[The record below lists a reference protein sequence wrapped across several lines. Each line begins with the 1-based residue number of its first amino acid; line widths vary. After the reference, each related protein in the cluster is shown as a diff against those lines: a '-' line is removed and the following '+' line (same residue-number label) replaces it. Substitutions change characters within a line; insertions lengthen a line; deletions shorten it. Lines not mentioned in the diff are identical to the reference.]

1 MITKQTLKNTA
12 IKGNK
17 FSKMPDNL
25 EQTEISIENNIK
37 MLRLAARESKT
48 LLRNKY
54 SDLDKCKA
62 NIETRIETSQDL
74 KYKVQKIMTEWDNE
88 ARDTDADVE
97 QSEEGIS
104 KFDAVISSLERSIQL
119 AVDNEEAKCKHRE
132 DQE

>member
-17 FSKMPDNL
+17 FSKIPDNL

-88 ARDTDADVE
+88 ARDTDAYVE
-97 QSEEGIS
+97 QLEEEIS
-104 KFDAVISSLERSIQL
+104 KFDAVISNLERAIQL
-119 AVDNEEAKCKHRE
+119 AVDNEEGKCKHRE

>member
-88 ARDTDADVE
+88 ARDTDAYVE
-97 QSEEGIS
+97 QLEEGIS
-104 KFDAVISSLERSIQL
+104 KFDAVISNLERAIQL